1 MPAIFNTECELKIV
15 HIITDLNVGGAEI
28 MLLRLLELEASGNN
42 SIIVI
47 SLQDIGPV
55 GKKIQALG
63 IEVVPMN
70 MFSAKDIPAVLFR
83 LRSALKSYA
92 PDLVQTWLYHAD
104 LLGGL
109 AAKLAG
115 VKAVVW
121 GIHCSNVPL
130 GNKTTRWVMKLNSFL
145 SGFIPDKIVAVAQ
158 LSKTNHIGHGYSKDK
173 FVVIPNGFAVTQ
185 EKDYAAGFREHY
197 QLPENS
203 LLIGVVGRYHPDK
216 GQDVLLAALEQLHED
231 KRWHCIMVGRGCDE
245 ANTEL
250 MQLIQGHGLQGRIR
264 LVGEQDNVAHFM
276 SQFDLFCLPS
286 RSEAFPMVLG
296 EAMIRGCC
304 CISTDVGDS
313 KDLLSDTGLIVPPA
327 EPELLA
333 HGLKKLLDMDADQRY
348 SLGQRALSRIKSLYS
363 IEQTVGQYQQ
373 LYRELVK

>member
-1 MPAIFNTECELKIV
+1 MKIV

-28 MLLRLLELEASGNN
+28 MLLRLLELEAGGRN
-42 SIIVI
+42 SVTVI

-63 IEVVPMN
+63 IEVIPMN

-83 LRSALKSYA
+83 LRSVLKSYA

-109 AAKLAG
+109 AARLAG

-130 GNKTTRWVMKLNSFL
+130 GNKTTRWVMKLNSLL
-145 SGFIPDKIVAVAQ
+145 SGFVPDKIVTVAQ
-158 LSKTNHIGHGYSKDK
+158 LSKTNHTGHGYSPDK
-173 FVVIPNGFAVTQ
+173 FVVIPNGFTASQGV
-185 EKDYAAGFREHY
+185 EHCDDFRQRY
-197 QLPENS
+197 QLPETA

-216 GQDVLLAALEQLHED
+216 GQDVLLASLEKLRD
-231 KRWHCIMVGRGCDE
+231 DNRWHCMMLGRGCDE
-245 ANTEL
+245 ANPEL
-250 MQLIQGHGLQGRIR
+250 MQLIERHGLQGRIR
-264 LVGEQDNVAHFM
+264 LLGEQDNVAHFM
-276 SQFDLFCLPS
+276 DHFDLFCLPS

-296 EAMIRGCC
+296 EAMTRGRC

-333 HGLKKLLDMDADQRY
+333 DGLKKLLDMDADQRY
-348 SLGQRALSRIKSLYS
+348 SLGQRASGRIKSLYS
-363 IEQTVGQYQQ
+363 IEQTAGRYQQ
-373 LYRELVK
+373 LYSELVK